1 MVMCLVDSDVR
12 ARIMMMVINI
22 YLKCAASLGFLIV
35 EVLQQLVVDLLN

>member
-1 MVMCLVDSDVR
+1 MEMCQVDSDVR
-12 ARIMMMVINI
+12 ARIMMINI